1 MENPLEIFYSSEHT
15 WLKIENN
22 IGIIGITDFAQ
33 AELGEIVY
41 VDLPN
46 NGYRYSQ
53 NEIFGSIEALKTVSD
68 LFIPISGK
76 VLESNKQLLKE
87 PTLINSDPFDMGWII
102 KVEIENVE
110 EVGNLLSAQEYNQ
123 SINK

>member
-1 MENPLEIFYSSEHT
+1 MENPLEMFYSSEHT
-15 WLKIENN
+15 WLKIEKN

-33 AELGEIVY
+33 GELGEIVH

-46 NGYRYSQ
+46 NGYKYSQ
-53 NEIFGSIEALKTVSD
+53 NEVFGSVEALKIVSD
-68 LFIPISGK
+68 LFMPITGK
-76 VLESNKQLLKE
+76 VLESNTQLLKE
-87 PTLINSDPFDMGWII
+87 PTLINSEPFNAGWII
-102 KVEIENVE
+102 KVEIENVD